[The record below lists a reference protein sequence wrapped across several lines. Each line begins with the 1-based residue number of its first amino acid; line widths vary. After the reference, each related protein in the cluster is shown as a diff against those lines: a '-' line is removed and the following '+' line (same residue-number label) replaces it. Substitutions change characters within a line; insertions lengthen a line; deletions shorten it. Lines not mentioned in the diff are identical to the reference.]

1 MTRLP
6 LARYFGPDSVIARGP
21 GTAVTLRQMLGDI
34 EALARTLP
42 ERKYVINLCEDRY
55 LFLTGL
61 AAAMVRSQVSLLPSA
76 WTPHAL
82 YELAEVYPDLYCL
95 CERPDR
101 IPEGLEKVFG
111 HSIASMNCP
120 STTMPA
126 FPADQRAVIVFTSG
140 STGRARPNPKSWG
153 SLVHG
158 ATIANSRF
166 GLTSGRPGNIVSTVP
181 PQHMY
186 GFETTVM
193 LPLQTGYAFHSARP
207 FFPED
212 IRSSL
217 EELEAPRIL
226 VTTPLHLRACVHSGQ
241 PLPPLHS
248 IISATAPLSPQLACA
263 AETRYDTQVLEIFGF
278 TEAGSIASR
287 RTVEGEEWRTYD
299 GVFLRTIDGGTLVV
313 EGGHLAAPVPANDVI
328 EVRDPQRFVLQGRY
342 ADLITLAGKR
352 ASLSDLTHKLLQVKG
367 VIDGVFFM
375 PDEVQ
380 EPITR
385 PLAFAVAPGMTAAEI
400 LKELRHYIDPVFL
413 PRPLILLDA
422 LPRNAVGKLPRE
434 TLVKLAA
441 QGER

>member
-6 LARYFGPDSVIARGP
+6 LARYFGPDSVVARGP
-21 GTAVTLRQMLGDI
+21 GTVVTLRQMLGDI

-61 AAAMVRSQVSLLPSA
+61 AAAMVRSQVSLLPSGR
-76 WTPHAL
+76 TPHAL

-95 CERPDR
+95 CERPDG
-101 IPEGLEKVFG
+101 IPEGIEVALG
-111 HSIASMNCP
+111 HSIASVRCP

-158 ATIANSRF
+158 ATIANRRF
-166 GLTSGRPGNIVSTVP
+166 DLAPGRPGNIVSTVP

-193 LPLQTGYAFHSARP
+193 LPLQTGYAFHSTRP

-212 IRSSL
+212 IRRSL
-217 EELEAPRIL
+217 EQLEAPRIL

-248 IISATAPLSPQLACA
+248 IISATAPLSPELACA

-287 RTVEGEEWRTYD
+287 RTVEGEEWHAYD
-299 GVFLRTIDGGTLVV
+299 GVFLHTIDGGTVVV
-313 EGGHLAAPVPANDVI
+313 EGGHLAAPVPVNDVI
-328 EVRDPQRFVLQGRY
+328 EVRDPQRFVLQGRN

-352 ASLSDLTHKLLQVKG
+352 ASLSDLTHKLLHVKG

-434 TLVKLAA
+434 TLVKPAA
-441 QGER
+441 QAEC